1 MVYCEDD
8 DDDDDDD
15 NDDDLMTMTMTMAMK
30 MTMKAIALSV
40 VLFSKSLVCWSMASK
55 RAQTR
60 TQPNSFNR

>member
-1 MVYCEDD
+1 
-8 DDDDDDD
+8 
-15 NDDDLMTMTMTMAMK
+15 MTMTMTMAMK